1 MASPKSSSRQG
12 EQLENAACIIN
23 PYAARKKWSRRRDLN
38 AFLSRNLPGEIFD
51 TMGRKEDTVA
61 LAGRLAGSHQT
72 IVALGGDGTIADVM
86 QGIRQAHREKDVL
99 LGIVPLGSGNA
110 FRKSLLIPKNV
121 FRAVRLLRRG
131 RPRPVNLMEIEGQI
145 SGFSSIGATALAT
158 NTELRHKVKGLWGHV
173 FSGLSLL
180 KLPLWEVTAELEDG
194 LDDLGQPF
202 DRKTVSLRV
211 LDVVVAKSN
220 YFGYSFRIAPKA
232 SLADEYLDITFFDM
246 KPRRYVVLL
255 PLTYFGLYQRRLR
268 HFKARRMVLHGRDL
282 PVQYHGEYLG
292 TMDRVEVRMVPQ
304 AIRVIAPP
312 RLFGGKPD

>member
-1 MASPKSSSRQG
+1 MASPKSSSRQS
-12 EQLENAACIIN
+12 EHLENAVCIIN

-61 LAGRLAGSHQT
+61 LAGRLAGSHRT

-121 FRAVRLLRRG
+121 FRAVRVLRRG

-246 KPRRYVVLL
+246 RPRRYAVLL
-255 PLTYFGLYQRRLR
+255 PLTYLGLYQRRLQ
-268 HFKARRMVLHGRDL
+268 HFKAKRMVLHGRDL
-282 PVQYHGEYLG
+282 PVQYHGEFLG
-292 TMDRVEVRMVPQ
+292 TMDKVEVRMVPQ

-312 RLFGGKPD
+312 RLFGENPD